1 MKIILSPSKTQDFQ
15 KPFDG
20 PMTTPLFTAESIRLN
35 NRLKR
40 MSKKAIA
47 DMMQIKDNLLDDSIS
62 MIKEFPAGKPKQAV
76 AAYTGLVFKYF
87 DLSAYDETAF
97 NYLNNH
103 LFILS
108 AKYGALRPL
117 DGIHPYRLDMK
128 MKPSGLSLYDYWQK
142 EMDQLFTSE
151 DLIIDLASNEFSKM
165 VSGNKITVGFRT
177 LQDGKYK
184 NLATYSKMARGML
197 LHQMVLNQTNTID
210 ALKALTFDDYS
221 YSSALSNEKTI
232 IFSKN

>member
-15 KPFDG
+15 IPFDG
-20 PMTTPLFTAESIRLN
+20 PMTTPLFTDDAVRLN

-40 MSKKAIA
+40 LSKKAIA
-47 DMMQIKDNLLDDSIS
+47 DMMQIKGDLLDETIS
-62 MIKEFPAGKPKQAV
+62 MIKDFPSGSPKQAV

-87 DLSAYDETAF
+87 DLNAYNQTAF
-97 NYLNNH
+97 DYLNNH

-128 MKPSGLSLYDYWQK
+128 MKPYGLSLYDYWQK
-142 EMDQLFTSE
+142 EMDQLFASE
-151 DLIIDLASNEFSKM
+151 DLIIDLASNEFTKM
-165 VSGNKITVGFRT
+165 VTGNKITVGFRT
-177 LQDGKYK
+177 LKDGKYK

-197 LHQMVLNQTNTID
+197 LHQMVLKQTDTVD
-210 ALKALTFDDYS
+210 ALKALTFDDYT
-221 YSSALSNEKTI
+221 YNTDLSNEKTI
-232 IFSKN
+232 IFSKQ